1 MSAKDPKKTFGY
13 FRISS
18 LEKEKVENSLIE
30 HADYV
35 EQSEMHNIE
44 KRY

>member
-1 MSAKDPKKTFGY
+1 MSAKDPTKTFGY
-13 FRISS
+13 FRISP